1 MDIQTGQT
9 LTGFTITNRQHRTG
23 NTGQGDRMIQEQ
35 DDRTGRTGQEEQDR
49 KNRKRAP
56 TRQTGEKSDGFPVT
70 L

>member
-1 MDIQTGQT
+1 MTQE
-9 LTGFTITNRQHRTG
+9 
-23 NTGQGDRMIQEQ
+23 QGDRMIQEQ